1 MKMPTKKHRMSKEKT
16 MNVQVVGL
24 NYRMTTT
31 AQEQLQD
38 QVPMLVQL
46 VREPENNHDE
56 NAIAV
61 HLTRWRK
68 DMMIGYL
75 PRDVAA
81 KLAPL
86 LDHGDVEIT
95 SVWLKDVMPG
105 GFGDLLVSFRKR
117 IS

>member
-1 MKMPTKKHRMSKEKT
+1 MPTKKHRMGEEKT
-16 MNVQVVGL
+16 MNVSVVGL
-24 NYRMTTT
+24 NYRMTSTT
-31 AQEQLQD
+31 QEQLQEHT
-38 QVPMLVQL
+38 PMLVEL

-95 SVWLKDVMPG
+95 SVWLKDVVPG
-105 GFGDLLVSFRKR
+105 GFGELLISFRRK